1 MFDSPLGATLKN
13 EKMSSTGGM
22 SMTVKPYSWRLNEKI
37 VSEIYNIADECHSK
51 RTFMIEKALEQYVES
66 YRLQKKASLL
76 SQEVIDVQKSLV
88 DLLEHRINN
97 RSNQLLSS
105 MAIQQFVLCKVIAE
119 SLEISPDALELYR
132 RQAAEFLKENN
143 RVFSLK
149 EMI

>member
-1 MFDSPLGATLKN
+1 
-13 EKMSSTGGM
+13 
-22 SMTVKPYSWRLNEKI
+22 MTVKPYSWRLNEKI

>member
-1 MFDSPLGATLKN
+1 
-13 EKMSSTGGM
+13 
-22 SMTVKPYSWRLNEKI
+22 MTVKPYSWRLNEKI

-51 RTFMIEKALEQYVES
+51 RTFMIEKALEQYIES

>member
-1 MFDSPLGATLKN
+1 
-13 EKMSSTGGM
+13 
-22 SMTVKPYSWRLNEKI
+22 MTVKPYSWRLNEKI
-37 VSEIYNIADECHSK
+37 VSEIHNIADECHSK

>member
-1 MFDSPLGATLKN
+1 
-13 EKMSSTGGM
+13 
-22 SMTVKPYSWRLNEKI
+22 MTVKPYSWRLNEKI

-76 SQEVIDVQKSLV
+76 SQEVIDIQKSLV

-119 SLEISPDALELYR
+119 SLDISPDALELYR

>member
-1 MFDSPLGATLKN
+1 
-13 EKMSSTGGM
+13 
-22 SMTVKPYSWRLNEKI
+22 MTVKPYSWRLNEKI

-143 RVFSLK
+143 RVFSLM

>member
-1 MFDSPLGATLKN
+1 
-13 EKMSSTGGM
+13 
-22 SMTVKPYSWRLNEKI
+22 MTVKPYSWRLNEKI

-76 SQEVIDVQKSLV
+76 SQELIDIQKSLV

-119 SLEISPDALELYR
+119 SLDISPDALELYR

>member
-1 MFDSPLGATLKN
+1 
-13 EKMSSTGGM
+13 
-22 SMTVKPYSWRLNEKI
+22 MTVKPYSWRLNEKI
-37 VSEIYNIADECHSK
+37 VSEIYNIADESHSK

>member
-1 MFDSPLGATLKN
+1 
-13 EKMSSTGGM
+13 
-22 SMTVKPYSWRLNEKI
+22 
-37 VSEIYNIADECHSK
+37 
-51 RTFMIEKALEQYVES
+51 MIEKALEQYVES

>member
-1 MFDSPLGATLKN
+1 
-13 EKMSSTGGM
+13 
-22 SMTVKPYSWRLNEKI
+22 MTVKPYSWRLNEKI

-88 DLLEHRINN
+88 VLLGHRINN

>member
-1 MFDSPLGATLKN
+1 MPT
-13 EKMSSTGGM
+13 
-22 SMTVKPYSWRLNEKI
+22 KPFAWRLDDSL
-37 VSEIYNIADECHSK
+37 VAEIYSIADECQTKSSFIV
-51 RTFMIEKALEQYVES
+51 TQALEQYIES

>member
-1 MFDSPLGATLKN
+1 
-13 EKMSSTGGM
+13 
-22 SMTVKPYSWRLNEKI
+22 MTVKPYSWRLNEKI

-66 YRLQKKASLL
+66 YRLQKKESLL

>member
-1 MFDSPLGATLKN
+1 
-13 EKMSSTGGM
+13 
-22 SMTVKPYSWRLNEKI
+22 MTVKPYSWRLNEKI

-132 RQAAEFLKENN
+132 LQAAEFLKENN

>member
-1 MFDSPLGATLKN
+1 
-13 EKMSSTGGM
+13 
-22 SMTVKPYSWRLNEKI
+22 MTVKPYSWRLNEKI

-119 SLEISPDALELYR
+119 SLEISPDTLELYR

>member
-1 MFDSPLGATLKN
+1 MFDSPLGATFKN

>member
-1 MFDSPLGATLKN
+1 MFDSPLGATFKN
-13 EKMSSTGGM
+13 EKMSSIGGM

>member
-1 MFDSPLGATLKN
+1 
-13 EKMSSTGGM
+13 
-22 SMTVKPYSWRLNEKI
+22 MTVKPYSWRLNEKI

-51 RTFMIEKALEQYVES
+51 RTFMIEKALEQYIES

-76 SQEVIDVQKSLV
+76 SQEVIDIQKSLV

>member
-1 MFDSPLGATLKN
+1 
-13 EKMSSTGGM
+13 
-22 SMTVKPYSWRLNEKI
+22 MTVKPYSWRLNEKI

-66 YRLQKKASLL
+66 YRLQKKATLL

>member
-1 MFDSPLGATLKN
+1 
-13 EKMSSTGGM
+13 
-22 SMTVKPYSWRLNEKI
+22 MTVKPYSWRLNEKI
-37 VSEIYNIADECHSK
+37 VSEIYSIADECHSK

>member
-1 MFDSPLGATLKN
+1 
-13 EKMSSTGGM
+13 
-22 SMTVKPYSWRLNEKI
+22 MTVKPYSWRLNEKI

-76 SQEVIDVQKSLV
+76 SQEVIDIQKSLV

>member
-1 MFDSPLGATLKN
+1 
-13 EKMSSTGGM
+13 
-22 SMTVKPYSWRLNEKI
+22 MTVKPYSWRLNEKI

-66 YRLQKKASLL
+66 YRLQKKATLL

-105 MAIQQFVLCKVIAE
+105 MAIQQFMLCKVIAE

>member
-1 MFDSPLGATLKN
+1 
-13 EKMSSTGGM
+13 
-22 SMTVKPYSWRLNEKI
+22 MTVKAYSWRLNEKI

>member
-1 MFDSPLGATLKN
+1 
-13 EKMSSTGGM
+13 
-22 SMTVKPYSWRLNEKI
+22 MTVKPYSWRLNEKI

-76 SQEVIDVQKSLV
+76 LQEVIDVQKSLV

>member
-1 MFDSPLGATLKN
+1 
-13 EKMSSTGGM
+13 
-22 SMTVKPYSWRLNEKI
+22 MTVKPYSWRLNEKI

-132 RQAAEFLKENN
+132 RQTAEFLKENN

>member
-1 MFDSPLGATLKN
+1 
-13 EKMSSTGGM
+13 
-22 SMTVKPYSWRLNEKI
+22 MTVKPYSWRLNEKI

-132 RQAAEFLKENN
+132 RHAAEFLKENN

>member
-1 MFDSPLGATLKN
+1 
-13 EKMSSTGGM
+13 
-22 SMTVKPYSWRLNEKI
+22 MTVKPYSWRLNEKI

-51 RTFMIEKALEQYVES
+51 RTFMIEKALEQYIES

-76 SQEVIDVQKSLV
+76 SQEVIDIQKSLV

-149 EMI
+149 EVI

>member
-1 MFDSPLGATLKN
+1 
-13 EKMSSTGGM
+13 
-22 SMTVKPYSWRLNEKI
+22 MTVKPYSWRLNEKI

-51 RTFMIEKALEQYVES
+51 RTFLIEKALEQYVES

>member
-1 MFDSPLGATLKN
+1 
-13 EKMSSTGGM
+13 
-22 SMTVKPYSWRLNEKI
+22 MTVKPYSWRLNEKI

-51 RTFMIEKALEQYVES
+51 RTFMIEKALEQYGES

>member
-1 MFDSPLGATLKN
+1 
-13 EKMSSTGGM
+13 
-22 SMTVKPYSWRLNEKI
+22 MTVKPYSWRLNEKI

-51 RTFMIEKALEQYVES
+51 RTFMIEKALEQYVAS

-76 SQEVIDVQKSLV
+76 LQEVIDVQKSLV

>member
-1 MFDSPLGATLKN
+1 
-13 EKMSSTGGM
+13 
-22 SMTVKPYSWRLNEKI
+22 MTVKPYSWRLNEKI
-37 VSEIYNIADECHSK
+37 VSEIYNIADECHCK

>member
-1 MFDSPLGATLKN
+1 
-13 EKMSSTGGM
+13 
-22 SMTVKPYSWRLNEKI
+22 MTVKPYSWRLNEKI

-149 EMI
+149 EML

>member
-1 MFDSPLGATLKN
+1 
-13 EKMSSTGGM
+13 MSSIGGM